1 MQTPKRKADRYLRK
15 PMDAVMTERKYKEIE
30 KDLKHLIKTVRP
42 RLAQEVKKHAS
53 DGDFSEN
60 TAYQIAKGKL
70 RGLNRAIDEKSDL
83 LKRAEIIEPTGN
95 TDKVL
100 TGNTVVVEINGKQ
113 KEYQILGAA
122 ETDPSSGIISKDSPL
137 AQALMGKRTGDT
149 ARLERNGKKI
159 EYKIIEIK

>member
-1 MQTPKRKADRYLRK
+1 MQTPKRKADKYLRGK
-15 PMDAVMTERKYKEIE
+15 QDATMTAKKYLEI
-30 KDLKHLIKTVRP
+30 KNDLENMIKVVRP

-83 LKRAEIIEPTGN
+83 LKRAEIIEPTSN
-95 TDKVL
+95 TDKVR

-113 KEYQILGAA
+113 KEYQILGAS
-122 ETDPSSGIISKDSPL
+122 ETNPSSGIISKDSPL
-137 AQALMGKRTGDT
+137 AQTLMGKRPGDT
-149 ARLERNGKKI
+149 ALLERNGKKI
-159 EYKIIEIK
+159 EYKIIEIR